1 MYLTDD
7 LCNNKS
13 YTAILNNGSVIDMVN
28 LLSMELN
35 KEDIIYDDKV
45 KMTFG
50 GQGII
55 RLHDMFLGARAYVVF
70 PMNRKDTE
78 DGIIIEVDE
87 ILNKGVRPNNDH
99 TSGILLGKEYVGRKC
114 LLLLQDD

>member
-1 MYLTDD
+1 
-7 LCNNKS
+7 
-13 YTAILNNGSVIDMVN
+13 MVN

-50 GQGII
+50 GQGIV
-55 RLHDMFLGARAYVVF
+55 RLNDMFLGARAYVVF

-78 DGIIIEVDE
+78 DGVIIEVDE